1 MNKLSQLSHTERM
14 REEHKRNLRI
24 IKHQLPMV
32 QGLEL
37 RLMQAAEEYHISRLH
52 SLWFSTSRRE
62 KQC

>member
-1 MNKLSQLSHTERM
+1 MNKLLQASHAERM

-24 IKHQLPMV
+24 LKNEMQNV
-32 QGLEL
+32 QGFEL
-37 RLMQAAEEYHISRLH
+37 QLMQKAEEYHISRLH